1 MGIRKIQ
8 FILSLLFLIGY
19 LVLIVIVLTV
29 EVSDSFNI
37 HKGEN
42 SLIGEINILLGVLT
56 GAVAQILNFWFNESD
71 K

>member
-29 EVSDSFNI
+29 EVSDSFNM

-56 GAVAQILNFWFNESD
+56 GAVAQILNFWFNEPD